1 MKRIASQPDERRRPG
16 FTLIELLIVIGL
28 IGFMAAMGVILVQT
42 MAGNAKEARTKVII
56 EQIDKQIA
64 QRLDGFDRWFDSQE
78 KFLLQKLRIYSVT
91 EKNRILGKKTYFK
104 AYFPQTPGEVLK
116 SENIYSYWWDEDG
129 ARKDTVDDAADSAE
143 VLYYMLME
151 MPVFGTESVNEGNF
165 DNTMIG
171 DTDDDGLKEFIDGWG
186 NPIRFYRWPTRLVK
200 PDGTINRD
208 IATLLISALPPGKP
222 GAGAGAQLD
231 IDPDDPTAALK
242 IADIDEDDF
251 HTYNT
256 WHTPIIV
263 SAGGDGKLGLYEP
276 TDTSSTK
283 GRLARPKYADETA
296 GSAEET
302 KLIEQLYDNISNANV
317 TAE

>member
-28 IGFMAAMGVILVQT
+28 IGFMATMGVILVQT
-42 MAGNAKEARTKVII
+42 MAGRAKAGRTKVII
-56 EQIDKQIA
+56 RQIDTQIA

-116 SENIYSYWWDEDG
+116 SENIYSLWWDEDG
-129 ARKDTVDDAADSAE
+129 ARKDTVDNAADSAE
-143 VLYYMLME
+143 VLYAMLME
-151 MPVFGTESVNEGNF
+151 MQTFGTESVSEGDF

-200 PDGTINRD
+200 PDGNINRD

-222 GAGAGAQLD
+222 GAGAQLD

-242 IADIDEDDF
+242 IADIDEDDY

-256 WHTPIIV
+256 WHTPIVV
-263 SAGGDGKLGLYEP
+263 SAGEDGKLGLHEP
-276 TDTSSTK
+276 TTSGAK
-283 GRLARPKYADETA
+283 RLAQPTYVGET
-296 GSAEET
+296 GAEKT
-302 KLIEQLYDNISNANV
+302 KLIEQLYDNISSANV